1 MKFMFSIYFTG
12 TGPRSTIKIYAKCLK
27 QNIEYKTLSISRN
40 TTSAEVIWMLLSKFK
55 MRHRDP
61 KLFYLTMD
69 IGVAA
74 LSRTLSLDEVCI
86 DFIFQISI
94 SLKTFILGVL
104 KFQNFE
110 KNC

>member
-1 MKFMFSIYFTG
+1 
-12 TGPRSTIKIYAKCLK
+12 
-27 QNIEYKTLSISRN
+27 
-40 TTSAEVIWMLLSKFK
+40 

-86 DFIFQISI
+86 DFIFQFNSEKIYIGCFEISE
-94 SLKTFILGVL
+94 F
-104 KFQNFE
+104 
-110 KNC
+110 